1 MNKNKINLCNHE
13 FVRKK
18 QNGGRKLSDTDWFYF
33 SFYNPSCFFMIRV
46 DPSPVLFYFYFFIRS
61 ELVRVDPT
69 WTGSPSWSGPTF
81 VLPRCISHF
90 LPYPPPGG
98 GGGTASSFSSQMTN
112 SWGQGC
118 LNSQAPAKEI
128 KIGGQMDGAVGIDL
142 CIRKSSSLSIC
153 FFGWDALNNLITHI
167 QVRHSIKIFSQF

>member
-1 MNKNKINLCNHE
+1 M
-13 FVRKK
+13 FF
-18 QNGGRKLSDTDWFYF
+18 FY
-33 SFYNPSCFFMIRV
+33 
-46 DPSPVLFYFYFFIRS
+46 D
-61 ELVRVDPT
+61 
-69 WTGSPSWSGPTF
+69 PSWSESSFILFLFFYSIRVGLSWSYLDWQSQLIRSDFCTCLGAS
-81 VLPRCISHF
+81 VISFHT
-90 LPYPPPGG
+90 PPPP
-98 GGGTASSFSSQMTN
+98 GGGTASSFSSQITN

-167 QVRHSIKIFSQF
+167 QVRHSIKIFTQFWNSSRSY

>member
-1 MNKNKINLCNHE
+1 MIP
-13 FVRKK
+13 
-18 QNGGRKLSDTDWFYF
+18 TDFLF
-33 SFYNPSCFFMIRV
+33 LFIIRVVFFFMIRV

-61 ELVRVDPT
+61 ELVRVDP
-69 WTGSPSWSGPTF
+69 
-81 VLPRCISHF
+81 VRLLYLPRCISHF
-90 LPYPPPGG
+90 LPYPRGG

-128 KIGGQMDGAVGIDL
+128 KIGGQMDGAVGIDS

-153 FFGWDALNNLITHI
+153 PFGWDALNNLITHI